1 MLIPIISI
9 AIRFGNDTKMARRS
23 ANADVEIIE
32 QDADEMSSEDR
43 DVEDLLLSE
52 AEQSSET
59 RWNVRVKRVLEDN
72 NEDFLFG
79 CKITDLPLWEK
90 LQSKFPDGGRF
101 RAWITRNGIVYRKI
115 DYRIAST
122 AVPQTHTVAPMTG
135 FEALAEAMQRQTQ
148 VIADTVRM
156 AIERPA
162 PAMPTPT
169 DPVQMF
175 AALAGIFVQMQNVAK
190 PTNTPTESPIEYMKL
205 GIELANKAGGGGGE
219 TSMLDIFKAALEGP
233 LGQALATQAQERE
246 RAMRQPAPQLNQPIS
261 QPMPQSI
268 PQPSQPMP
276 NNNPLAPFMQH
287 IESLIVA
294 AEQRKDPEV
303 FAEFLLNTLPQ
314 SIWEAMITSNQILDG
329 LCQRIP
335 RLNAQRVWFMQM
347 VDAMR
352 TMVEDEPEAPEAS
365 SIAGP

>member
-1 MLIPIISI
+1 LCSIKPLPIISI
-9 AIRFGNDTKMARRS
+9 AIRFENDTQMARRS
-23 ANADVEIIE
+23 SNTDAEIIE
-32 QDADEMSSEDR
+32 QEPEEMSAEDC

-52 AEQSSET
+52 AEQSSGT
-59 RWNVRVKRVLEDN
+59 KWNVRVKRVLEDN
-72 NEDFLFG
+72 TEEFLFG

-90 LQSKFPDGGRF
+90 LQSNYPNGGRF
-101 RAWITRNGIVYRKI
+101 RAWVTRNSIVYRKI

-122 AVPQTHTVAPMTG
+122 VVPQIHTAVPMNG

-156 AIERPA
+156 AIDRPA
-162 PAMPTPT
+162 PVMPAPT

-190 PTNTPTESPIEYMKL
+190 PANTPTESPIEYMKL
-205 GIELANKAGGGGGE
+205 GIELANKAGGGGE

-246 RAMRQPAPQLNQPIS
+246 RAMRQPAPQLNQPIA
-261 QPMPQSI
+261 QSI
-268 PQPSQPMP
+268 PQPSQPLP

-287 IESLIVA
+287 IEALIVA
-294 AEQRKDPEV
+294 AEQKKDPEV

-314 SIWEAMITSNQILDG
+314 SIWEPMINSNQILDG

-335 RLNAQRVWFMQM
+335 RMNAQRVWFNQM

-352 TMVEDEPEAPEAS
+352 SMVDDEPEAPEAS
-365 SIAGP
+365 SIATA